1 MQPFAGLPDEQN
13 RLRVHEREYPF
24 QERVVE
30 VVQAEDAFVLLGTNL
45 RKLKANRNER
55 IRVVELSSR
64 RVDDDRR
71 GQLFDGVVDLAVH
84 RRAWGSLLSCDK

>member
-1 MQPFAGLPDEQN
+1 MQPFTGLPDEQN

-30 VVQAEDAFVLLGTNL
+30 VVQAEDAFVLSGTNL

-64 RVDDDRR
+64 RDDDRR
-71 GQLFDGVVDLAVH
+71 WQLFDGVVGLAVH